1 MIQLDLHTIVYKYDS
16 FAEFAEKFHLGKGD
30 LIFTNEFLYTP
41 KIAPLHLEC
50 DVYYQEQY
58 GEGEPT
64 DVMYNAIMKDLRG
77 KDYKRVIGVG
87 GGTVIDMA
95 KWVASEMPEDIVDA
109 YKVNPTF
116 APKHNKEL
124 ILIPTT
130 CGTGSEVTN
139 IALVYLTREQT
150 KKGCANDELYADYA
164 VLIPDMVRSLPY
176 DPFMFSAIDALIHAV
191 ESYVGKYHS
200 DMTQMFGRR
209 AITFL
214 MGGFKEMLEH
224 GPEAR
229 LDHLD
234 EFVLG
239 SNYAGIAFGTAGC
252 NLVHAMSFP
261 LGGMFKVPHGESN
274 YALFTTVMK
283 WYYKQKPDGVI
294 REVNHELAGL
304 LGCRTEGEEVY
315 DELEKALARLI
326 RRKPLREYG
335 VTRDDVETMADLVVT
350 QQQRLLNKTYVPV
363 KRDTIRDLYLKV
375 L

>member
-1 MIQLDLHTIVYKYDS
+1 MIQLDLHTVVYKYDN
-16 FAEFAEKFHLGKGD
+16 FAEFAEEFNLGKGD

-41 KIAPLHLEC
+41 KIAPLNLDC

-64 DVMYNAIMKDLRG
+64 DEMYNAVIKDLKG

-95 KWVASEMPEDIVDA
+95 KWVASEMPDDIVDA
-109 YKVNPTF
+109 YKNNPTF
-116 APKHNKEL
+116 TPKHNKEL

-139 IALVYLTREQT
+139 ISMIYLTKEHT
-150 KKGCANDELYADYA
+150 KKGLANDELYADYA
-164 VLIPDMVRSLPY
+164 VLIPDLVRSLPY

-191 ESYVGKYHS
+191 ESYVGRYHS
-200 DMTQMFGRR
+200 DATQMFGRR
-209 AITFL
+209 AIEFL
-214 MGGFKEMLEH
+214 MTGFKAMIDD
-224 GPEAR
+224 GPDAR
-229 LDHLD
+229 QDHMD

-261 LGGMFKVPHGESN
+261 LGGMFHVPHGESN

-283 WYYKQKPDGVI
+283 WYYEQKPDGVI
-294 REVNHELAGL
+294 KGVNHELAEI
-304 LGCRTEGEEVY
+304 LGCKTEGKEVY
-315 DELEKALARLI
+315 DELESALSKLI
-326 RRKPLREYG
+326 RRKPLHEYG
-335 VTRDDVETMADLVVT
+335 VTREDVETMADLVID

-363 KRDTIRDLYLKV
+363 DRDTIRDLYLQV